1 MSKMHDMREMLCREL
16 DELAK
21 SGTLKL
27 SDLDV
32 IDKLTHSIK
41 SIDTI
46 EAMEGGYSGEN
57 GRGYPKSYSRN
68 YPMSYDEGYSGRRYA
83 RRDSMGRFSRD
94 DGYSEDD
101 DYSRHDYGGS
111 RDQMT
116 GKLRRMLGDAPDEK
130 TRNAIMT
137 ALNTIEK

>member
-1 MSKMHDMREMLCREL
+1 MGKMHELREMLCREL
-16 DELAK
+16 DEIAASSK
-21 SGTLKL
+21 LKL

-46 EAMEGGYSGEN
+46 EAMQGGYSNEKGN
-57 GRGYPKSYSRN
+57 YSRN
-68 YPMSYDEGYSGRRYA
+68 YPVSYDDGYSGRRYA
-83 RRDSMGRFSRD
+83 RRDSMGRYSRD
-94 DGYSEDD
+94 DSYSEDD
-101 DYSRHDYGGS
+101 GYSRHDYGGG
-111 RDQMT
+111 RDQLA

-130 TRNAIMT
+130 SRNAILN